1 MEDKQYTSD
10 FFEVQMPIS
19 MRSAK
24 IILPKVFEVLKP
36 QSILDI
42 GCGTGVW
49 LKIAQELGVYEIIGI
64 DGDYVNRNSLAISES
79 NFLAKDLKEPF
90 DLNKKFDLVISS
102 EVAEHLP
109 LSVAEQFVSNLTKHS
124 DFILFSAAAPGQGGT
139 YHINEQPQ
147 QFWVDQFFE
156 KGYLPIDFLRKDIWT
171 VPGVDW
177 WYKQNMFLFVKENR
191 LLQDTSLVNLY
202 NLYKKSNYNMYHPE
216 MIYHQ
221 KGINTAFQRFME
233 APIYSVQKLLK
244 YYLGKNG

>member
-24 IILPKVFEVLKP
+24 IILPKIFEVFRP
-36 QSILDI
+36 NSILDI

-49 LKIAQELGVYEIIGI
+49 LKVAQELGVDEIIGI
-64 DGDYVNRNSLAISES
+64 DGDYVNRDSLAIAEK
-79 NFLAKDLKEPF
+79 NFVAKDLKESF
-90 DLNKKFDLVISS
+90 DLNRSFDLVISS

-109 LSVAEQFVSNLTKHS
+109 LSVAEQFVSTLTKHS
-124 DFILFSAAAPGQGGT
+124 DFILFSAAVPGQGGT

-147 QFWVDQFFE
+147 QFWVDQFFAN
-156 KGYLPIDFLRKDIWT
+156 GYLPIDLLRKDIWT
-171 VPGVDW
+171 APGVDW
-177 WYKQNMFLFVKENR
+177 WYKQNMFLFVKESKLQQDSS
-191 LLQDTSLVNLY
+191 LLSLY
-202 NLYKKSNYNMYHPE
+202 NSFKKSNYNMSHPE